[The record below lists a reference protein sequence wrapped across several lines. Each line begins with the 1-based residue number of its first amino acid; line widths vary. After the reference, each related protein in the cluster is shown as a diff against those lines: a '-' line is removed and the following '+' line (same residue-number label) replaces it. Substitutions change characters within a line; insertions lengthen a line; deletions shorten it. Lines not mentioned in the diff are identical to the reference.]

1 MTNDVRRGRMPMWL
15 LCLCAGA
22 AVAQPLPAPLDET
35 TGALPSELAA
45 PALSTPTL
53 EAPRPWAELDAAAR
67 EDVRARYA
75 AWQALDP
82 AARERI
88 RQART
93 RLATLPLDQQRA
105 LRTRF
110 DAMDRL
116 HRTGWRLGPQLGR
129 QYPALQPLFGY
140 VAPEQRARA
149 LALLQS
155 LDEQQLAQLAVISQR
170 SAPQDRP
177 ALRDELLA
185 LAPSA
190 RAAWLRAR
198 VGR

>member
-1 MTNDVRRGRMPMWL
+1 MTNDARRRRLPVLL
-15 LCLCAGA
+15 LCLWA
-22 AVAQPLPAPLDET
+22 AAASAQPLPAPLDET
-35 TGALPSELAA
+35 TGALPSELPA
-45 PALSTPTL
+45 PALD
-53 EAPRPWAELDAAAR
+53 APRPWAELDAAAR

-116 HRTGWRLGPQLGR
+116 HRDGWRLGPQLGR

-140 VAPEQRARA
+140 VPVEQRAGA
-149 LALLQS
+149 LALLQA